1 VAVDTRT
8 EHDGLASLYLPIAI
22 AVAVVVVGLIV
33 AFAIRYRARDAAA
46 ASTPAG
52 GPTHAPRVELVY
64 ALFLV
69 AIVVF
74 LLWRT
79 FRVEAR
85 VDRVASNPA
94 LTVDVTAAKWQWRFD
109 YPREGIVQRQVGNR
123 YPTLVVPVG
132 EEVRFNLRAKD
143 VIHAF
148 WIPAMRWKRDA
159 TPGRTTVFTL
169 QFPHVGAIPGGGLCS
184 EFCGIGH
191 DQMRF
196 NVRVLSRAGFAR
208 WVALRRVNSH
218 VAALDGSTPEPHR
231 LLPGRGG
238 AGR

>member
-22 AVAVVVVGLIV
+22 VVALVVVGLLV
-33 AFAIRYRARDAAA
+33 TFAIRYRARDAAA
-46 ASTPAG
+46 AATPAG

-69 AIVVF
+69 AIVAF
-74 LLWRT
+74 LLWLT

-85 VDRVASNPA
+85 IDPVASNPA

-109 YPREGIVQRQVGNR
+109 YPREGIVQRQVGDR
-123 YPTLVVPVG
+123 DPTLVVPVG

-169 QFPHVGAIPGGGLCS
+169 AFPHVGAIPGGGLCS

-196 NVRVLSRAGFAR
+196 NVRVLSRAAFAR
-208 WVALRRVNSH
+208 WAALRSVNSD
-218 VAALDGSTPEPHR
+218 VAAVDRAPSEAHG
-231 LLPGRGG
+231 LLPARGG
-238 AGR
+238 GAR